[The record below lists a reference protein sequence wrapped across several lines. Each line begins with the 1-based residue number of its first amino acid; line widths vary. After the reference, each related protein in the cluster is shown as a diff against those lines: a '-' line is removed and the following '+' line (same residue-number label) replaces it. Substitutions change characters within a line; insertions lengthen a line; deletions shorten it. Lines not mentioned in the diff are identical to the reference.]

1 MPLLLHIYIN
11 LAAACIGGLDQCRS
25 DRSIYNTDCMLSS
38 HAHVEALFRVCVCVL
53 GHVVILQLLPA
64 G

>member
-25 DRSIYNTDCMLSS
+25 DLYIISTACCRRTHTLR
-38 HAHVEALFRVCVCVL
+38 LFRVYVCVL